1 MGGIPPSPKIV
12 VVSCWETIEVSQ
24 NRSVLT
30 LMPYADF
37 LATIDNSDSTPHL
50 WYFAAIDRSGSWQR
64 ITARFAHTLPG
75 AAQINMFTQD
85 EDNASLSEGD
95 GKLNSIL

>member
-12 VVSCWETIEVSQ
+12 VVSCWETIA
-24 NRSVLT
+24 RSVLT

-50 WYFAAIDRSGSWQR
+50 SYFAAIDRSGSWQR

-75 AAQINMFTQD
+75 AAQIKMFTQD
-85 EDNASLSEGD
+85 EETASLSVGD
-95 GKLNSIL
+95 SNLNN